1 MLKWM
6 MFIQIIKWTNERK
19 SGRMNEQTKEFKK
32 INRRKKETNKQKKH
46 KKERKKQREKE

>member
-1 MLKWM
+1 

-32 INRRKKETNKQKKH
+32 INRRKKERKKERNKRNTR